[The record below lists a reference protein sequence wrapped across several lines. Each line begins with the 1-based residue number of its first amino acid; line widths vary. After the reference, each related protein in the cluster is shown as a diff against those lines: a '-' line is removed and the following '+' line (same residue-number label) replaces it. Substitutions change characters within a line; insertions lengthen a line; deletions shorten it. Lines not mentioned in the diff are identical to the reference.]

1 MKVQFSKYHGAGNDF
16 IMIDGRERDLDSMD
30 QSVIRFL
37 CDRHFGIGAD
47 GLIILTASEKH
58 DFRMIYYN
66 ADGREGTMC
75 GNGGRCI
82 TAFARSLGI
91 TGQRATFD
99 GVDGTHRSEILPDG
113 NIRLMLKDVE
123 GIRFTGDGYLLH
135 TGSPHF
141 VVFVDRL
148 QELDVDTEGRAIR
161 HQARF
166 GREGT
171 NVNFVE
177 PGPNEGEI
185 RVRTFERGVEAETL
199 SCGTGVT
206 ASAISAFCH
215 FKTDIFSYRITTR
228 GGDLKVSFETQDRI
242 HFSPV
247 WLTGPASRVFEGEV
261 EIRS

>member
-1 MKVQFSKYHGAGNDF
+1 MKVQFSKYHGTGNDF
-16 IMIDGRERDLDSMD
+16 IIIDGRDRELKSLDRSGI
-30 QSVIRFL
+30 QFL
-37 CDRHFGIGAD
+37 CDRRFGIGAD
-47 GLIILTASEKH
+47 GLIILISSEKH
-58 DFRMIYYN
+58 DFRMIYFN

-91 TGQRATFD
+91 TGQRATFES
-99 GVDGTHRSEILPDG
+99 VDGIHRSEILPDG
-113 NIRLMLKDVE
+113 DIRLMLMDVE
-123 GIRFTGDGYLLH
+123 GIQSTGDGYLLH

-148 QELDVDTEGRAIR
+148 QELDVETEGRAIR
-161 HQARF
+161 HHARF

-177 PGPNEGEI
+177 PGPNDGEI
-185 RVRTFERGVEAETL
+185 LVRTFERGVEAETL

-215 FKTDIFSYRITTR
+215 FETDILSYRITTR
-228 GGDLKVSFETQDRI
+228 GGVLKVSFETKDRI
-242 HFSPV
+242 RFSPV
-247 WLTGPASRVFEGEV
+247 WLTGPASHVFDGEV